1 MQVYPPS
8 LVIAPI
14 DERTGKTDAHAL
26 RDACLENARAASE
39 ATMKSTN
46 TMWNF
51 MICDKIMLLLV
62 GIEIK

>member
-1 MQVYPPS
+1 M
-8 LVIAPI
+8 IAPI

-26 RDACLENARAASE
+26 RDACLENARTAS
-39 ATMKSTN
+39 ATTMTSTI

-51 MICDKIMLLLV
+51 MSCDKILLLLV